1 MAHDVVVIGAGLA
14 GLTAARELTR
24 MGFDTVVL
32 EGRDRVGGRTKAATL
47 AGVPI
52 DLGASFVGPTQDAV
66 LKLAADLG
74 CEITPTYTAGANLIR
89 WRGTVRRYH
98 GTIPKLGLVG
108 LLDIGRIQ
116 WQFER
121 IARDVSVSEPWQ
133 SKRAAELDSMSLGGW
148 LRKVRASAGSRDL
161 MAIMSRVT
169 WGAEP
174 DEVSMLHAVRYV
186 KTSGGLDRMLD
197 TAGGAQQDHFVHGT
211 HEMSAR
217 IAAELGERIRLGAIV
232 SRVEWSQ
239 DAVAVSSSNGVVEAR
254 RAIIA
259 VAPAQR
265 LDIDIAPAP
274 PIEYQQLAQRWP
286 LGALTK
292 SYAAYSTP
300 FWRAKGLSGQ
310 ALSDEGP
317 VFITFDVSPPAGGSA
332 ATRGSTAAGGSAA
345 TRGSAAAGG
354 PGILLGFTDPRH
366 FDRLDPAQRRE
377 QALECFAALFG
388 DEARRPLDF
397 TDQRWGAE
405 TFAPGGP
412 TAAVP
417 PGSWTQFGP
426 LLRTPVGPLHWAGTE
441 TADEWTGF
449 MDGAVRSGQRAAAE
463 VAGSLDDQA
472 AARRVEESD
481 NCD

>member
-1 MAHDVVVIGAGLA
+1 MAYDVVVVGAGLA

-24 MGFDTVVL
+24 LGLDTVVL
-32 EGRDRVGGRTKAATL
+32 EGRDRVGGRTKPGTL

-74 CEITPTYTAGANLIR
+74 CTTTLTYNQGANLIR
-89 WRGTVRRYH
+89 WRGKVRRYH
-98 GTIPKLGLVG
+98 GTIPKLGLLG

-121 IARDVSVSEPWQ
+121 LAKGVNITEPWA
-133 SKRAAELDSMSLGGW
+133 SARAAKLDSISLGGW
-148 LRKVRASAGSRDL
+148 LRSIKASATSRDL

-174 DEVSMLHAVRYV
+174 DELSLLHAVRYV

-197 TAGGAQQDHFVHGT
+197 VAGGAQQEHFPGGT
-211 HEMSAR
+211 HEMSVR
-217 IAAELGERIRLGAIV
+217 MAAELGDRVRLHAKVTRIDWAE
-232 SRVEWSQ
+232 S
-239 DAVAVSSSNGVVEAR
+239 AVAVSSSDGVAEAR
-254 RAIIA
+254 RAILA

-292 SYAAYSTP
+292 SYAAYPTP
-300 FWRAKGLSGQ
+300 FWRAQGLSGQ

-317 VFITFDVSPPAGGSA
+317 VFITFDVSPGSD
-332 ATRGSTAAGGSAA
+332 
-345 TRGSAAAGG
+345 G
-354 PGILLGFTDPRH
+354 PGILLGFTDARR
-366 FDRLDPAQRRE
+366 FDRLDPAQRRA
-377 QALECFAALFG
+377 QALDCFAALFG
-388 DEARRPLDF
+388 EQAAHPIDF
-397 TDQRWGAE
+397 ADQRWGAE
-405 TFAPGGP
+405 DFAPGGP

-426 LLRTPVGPLHWAGTE
+426 LLRRPVGPLHWAGTE
-441 TADEWTGF
+441 TADDWTGF

-463 VAGSLDDQA
+463 VAQA
-472 AARRVEESD
+472 LTTL
-481 NCD
+481 